1 MIGGLGGG
9 GISGVGGVGS
19 VGGYGEHGVWQR
31 RLASLRNLDWTL
43 ILAVLALSV
52 IGALLV
58 RAATFQLLTEQGKDP
73 EGFLKRHILNLVI
86 GFVLGGVVT
95 VLDYRLLRAYVPI
108 LYGLA
113 CVGLVLV
120 LTPLG
125 STINGSHS
133 WIVLGGGF
141 QIQPS
146 EFAKVGLVVL
156 LAMLLGEPRDG
167 EVGPGQRDVLLALGL
182 AGVPA
187 VLIMLQPDLGT
198 TLVFAAVVLG
208 MLAVSGVQ
216 KRWLAGLTGGA
227 VIAGFSVWFFGLLK
241 DYQLARFTAFL
252 DPSADPRGA
261 GYNAQQARIA
271 IGSGGVTGKGLFNGE
286 QTGGHFVPEQQ
297 TDFIFTVAGE
307 ELGFLGAAVIILL
320 LSLVLWR
327 GLRIATQAADLF
339 GTLVATGVVCW
350 LAFQTFEN
358 VGMTLGIMP
367 ITGLPLPFVSY
378 GGSATFANMIALGLL
393 QAVHVRRRPFD

>member
-1 MIGGLGGG
+1 MITG
-9 GISGVGGVGS
+9 SGVGS
-19 VGGYGEHGVWQR
+19 VEAYAARRTWQTRLAGLR
-31 RLASLRNLDWTL
+31 RLDWPL
-43 ILAVLALSV
+43 FLVVLALSLV
-52 IGALLV
+52 GALLV
-58 RAATFQLLTEQGKDP
+58 RSATFHLLTEQGKDP
-73 EGFLKRHILNLVI
+73 ESFVKRHILNLII

-108 LYGLA
+108 LYGVA
-113 CVGLVLV
+113 CVGLLAV

-141 QIQPS
+141 QVQPS

-156 LAMLLGEPRDG
+156 LAMILGEPRDG
-167 EVGPGQRDVLLALGL
+167 EIGPGRRDVLLALVL
-182 AGVPA
+182 AGVPG

-198 TLVFAAVVLG
+198 TLVFIAVVLG
-208 MLAVSGVQ
+208 MLAISGAQ
-216 KRWLAGLTGGA
+216 KRWLFGLVGGGVAAAAA
-227 VIAGFSVWFFGLLK
+227 VYFFGLLE
-241 DYQLARFTAFL
+241 DYQIARFTAFL
-252 DPSADPRGA
+252 NPEADPRGA

-271 IGSGGVTGKGLFNGE
+271 IGSGGAFGKGLFQGE

-307 ELGFLGAAVIILL
+307 ELGFVGAAIIVVLL
-320 LSLVLWR
+320 GVVLWR

-350 LAFQTFEN
+350 LGFQTFEN
-358 VGMTLGIMP
+358 VGMTIGIMP

-378 GGSATFANMIALGLL
+378 GGSATFANMIAFGLL
-393 QAVHVRRRPFD
+393 QAVHVRRRAFD

>member
-1 MIGGLGGG
+1 MTGLGGFAG
-9 GISGVGGVGS
+9 PVE
-19 VGGYGEHGVWQR
+19 GYGERNSWR
-31 RLASLRNLDWTL
+31 RHAAGLRRLDWTL
-43 ILAVLALSV
+43 ILSVLALSV
-52 IGALLV
+52 IGTLLV
-58 RAATFQLLTEQGKDP
+58 RSATFHLLTEQGRDP
-73 EGFLKRHILNLVI
+73 EWFLKRHILNLAI
-86 GFVLGGVVT
+86 GLGLGAVVT

-113 CVGLVLV
+113 CVGLLAV

-133 WIVLGGGF
+133 WIVIGGGF
-141 QIQPS
+141 QVQPS
-146 EFAKVGLVVL
+146 EFAKVGLVVVM
-156 LAMLLGEPRDG
+156 AMVLGEPRDG
-167 EVGPGQRDVLLALGL
+167 EVGPGRRDVLLALGL

-187 VLIMLQPDLGT
+187 ALIMLQPDLGT
-198 TLVFAAVVLG
+198 TLVFAVVVIG
-208 MLAVSGVQ
+208 MLAVSGAA
-216 KRWLAGLTGGA
+216 KRWIAGLLGGGVLA
-227 VIAGFSVWFFGLLK
+227 ALAVWFLGILQP
-241 DYQLARFTAFL
+241 YQLARFTAFL
-252 DPSADPRGA
+252 DPAADPRGA

-271 IGSGGVTGKGLFNGE
+271 IGSGGVFGKGLFHGE

-297 TDFIFTVAGE
+297 TDFVFTVAGE
-307 ELGFLGAAVIILL
+307 ELGFLGAAAILL
-320 LSLVLWR
+320 LLGLVLWR
-327 GLRIATQAADLF
+327 GLRIASQAADLF

>member
-1 MIGGLGGG
+1 MITG
-9 GISGVGGVGS
+9 SGVGS
-19 VGGYGEHGVWQR
+19 VDGYAARRTWGSRLAVLR
-31 RLASLRNLDWTL
+31 RLDWPL
-43 ILAVLALSV
+43 FVAVLALSAAGV
-52 IGALLV
+52 LLV
-58 RAATFQLLTEQGKDP
+58 RSATFQLLTEQGKDP
-73 EGFLKRHILNLVI
+73 EGFLKRHILNLII
-86 GFVLGGVVT
+86 GFVLGGFVT

-113 CVGLVLV
+113 CAGLLAV

-133 WIVLGGGF
+133 WIVIGGGF
-141 QIQPS
+141 QVQPS

-156 LAMLLGEPRDG
+156 LAMILGEPRDG
-167 EVGPGQRDVLLALGL
+167 EIGPGRRDVLLALVL
-182 AGVPA
+182 AGVPG

-198 TLVFAAVVLG
+198 TLVFIAVVLG
-208 MLAVSGVQ
+208 MLAISGAQ
-216 KRWLAGLTGGA
+216 KRWLAGLVGGGA
-227 VIAGFSVWFFGLLK
+227 AAAAAVWFFGLLE
-241 DYQLARFTAFL
+241 DYQIARFTAFL
-252 DPSADPRGA
+252 NPEADPRGA

-271 IGSGGVTGKGLFNGE
+271 IGSGGAFGKGLFHGE

-307 ELGFLGAAVIILL
+307 ELGFVGAAVIVVLL
-320 LSLVLWR
+320 GVVMWR
-327 GLRIATQAADLF
+327 GLRIASQAADLF

-350 LAFQTFEN
+350 LGFQTFEN
-358 VGMTLGIMP
+358 VGMTIGIMP

-378 GGSATFANMIALGLL
+378 GGSATFANMIAFGLL

>member
-1 MIGGLGGG
+1 VITG
-9 GISGVGGVGS
+9 SGVGS
-19 VGGYGEHGVWQR
+19 VDAYAAHRSWTSRLSGLR
-31 RLASLRNLDWTL
+31 RLDLPML
-43 ILAVLALSV
+43 LAVLALSAV
-52 IGALLV
+52 GALLV
-58 RAATFQLLTEQGKDP
+58 RSATFHLLTEQGKDP

-86 GFVLGGVVT
+86 GFLLGGLVT

-113 CVGLVLV
+113 CVGLMAV

-133 WIVLGGGF
+133 WIVIGGGF
-141 QIQPS
+141 QVQPS

-156 LAMLLGEPRDG
+156 LAMILGEPRDG
-167 EVGPGQRDVLLALGL
+167 EIGPGRRDVLLALVL
-182 AGVPA
+182 AGVPGM
-187 VLIMLQPDLGT
+187 LIMFQPDLGT
-198 TLVFAAVVLG
+198 TLVFIAVVLG
-208 MLAVSGVQ
+208 MLAISGAQ
-216 KRWLAGLTGGA
+216 KRWLVGLVGGGIA
-227 VIAGFSVWFFGLLK
+227 AGFAVYFFGLLK
-241 DYQLARFTAFL
+241 AYQIARFTAFL
-252 DPSADPRGA
+252 DPEADPRGA

-271 IGSGGVTGKGLFNGE
+271 IGSGGAFGKGLFHGE

-307 ELGFLGAAVIILL
+307 ELGFVGAAVIIALL
-320 LSLVLWR
+320 GVVLWR

-350 LAFQTFEN
+350 LGFQTFEN
-358 VGMTLGIMP
+358 VGMTIGIMP

-378 GGSATFANMIALGLL
+378 GGSATFANMIAFGLL

>member
-1 MIGGLGGG
+1 MSRLKGYQEPGLWRG
-9 GISGVGGVGS
+9 
-19 VGGYGEHGVWQR
+19 
-31 RLASLRNLDWTL
+31 RLAGLRGLDWTL
-43 ILAVLALSV
+43 ILVVLVLSV
-52 IGALLV
+52 IGAVLV
-58 RAATFQLLTEQGKDP
+58 RSATFQLMIERGEDP
-73 EGFLKRHILNLVI
+73 ESYVKRHILNLLI

-108 LYGLA
+108 LYAVA
-113 CVGLVLV
+113 CVGLVAV

-141 QIQPS
+141 QVQPS

-156 LAMLLGEPRDG
+156 LAMILGEPRDG
-167 EVGPGQRDVLLALGL
+167 EIGPGRRDVLLALAL
-182 AGVPA
+182 AVLPA
-187 VLIMLQPDLGT
+187 ALIMLQPDLGT
-198 TLVFAAVVLG
+198 TLVFGAVVLG
-208 MLAVSGVQ
+208 MLAVSGAQ
-216 KRWLAGLTGGA
+216 KRWLGGLVAGGIGTA
-227 VIAGFSVWFFGLLK
+227 AAAWAFGVLK
-241 DYQLARFTAFL
+241 PYQIARFTAFL

-271 IGSGGVTGKGLFNGE
+271 IGSGGAFGKGLFEGE

-307 ELGFLGAAVIILL
+307 EFGFAGGAVIIVLL
-320 LSLVLWR
+320 GIVLWR
-327 GLRIATQAADLF
+327 GLRIALQAADLF

-378 GGSATFANMIALGLL
+378 GGSATFANMIAFGLL

>member
-1 MIGGLGGG
+1 MIGGIGGLGGLG
-9 GISGVGGVGS
+9 GAGP
-19 VGGYGEHGVWQR
+19 VGGYGERGLWRR
-31 RLASLRNLDWTL
+31 RLSSLHRLDWTL
-43 ILAVLALSV
+43 ILVVVALSLV
-52 IGALLV
+52 GALLV
-58 RAATFQLLTEQGKDP
+58 RSATFQLLTEQGKDP

-120 LTPLG
+120 LSPVG

-133 WIVLGGGF
+133 WIVIGGGF

-156 LAMLLGEPRDG
+156 LAMILGEPRDG
-167 EVGPGQRDVLLALGL
+167 EVGPGRRDILLALAL

-187 VLIMLQPDLGT
+187 VLILLQPDLGT

-208 MLAVSGVQ
+208 MLAVSGVR
-216 KRWLAGLTGGA
+216 KRWLAGLVGGA
-227 VIAGFSVWFFGLLK
+227 VVTAFLTWFFGLLK
-241 DYQLARFTAFL
+241 PYQLARFTAFL

-271 IGSGGVTGKGLFNGE
+271 VGSGGFTGKGLFQGE

-307 ELGFLGAAVIILL
+307 ELGFLGAAVIIILL
-320 LSLVLWR
+320 GIVFWR
-327 GLRIATQAADLF
+327 GLRIATQAADFF

-350 LAFQTFEN
+350 LGFQTFEN

-393 QAVHVRRRPFD
+393 QAVHVRRRAFD

>member
-1 MIGGLGGG
+1 MITG
-9 GISGVGGVGS
+9 SGVGS
-19 VGGYGEHGVWQR
+19 VDAYAAHRSWTSRLAGLR
-31 RLASLRNLDWTL
+31 RLDLPML
-43 ILAVLALSV
+43 LAVLALSAV
-52 IGALLV
+52 GALLV
-58 RAATFQLLTEQGKDP
+58 RSATFHLLTEQGKDP
-73 EGFLKRHILNLVI
+73 EGFLKRHILNLII
-86 GFVLGGVVT
+86 GFLLGGLVT

-113 CVGLVLV
+113 CVGLLAV

-133 WIVLGGGF
+133 WIVIGGGF
-141 QIQPS
+141 QVQPS

-156 LAMLLGEPRDG
+156 LAMILGEPRDG
-167 EVGPGQRDVLLALGL
+167 EIGPGRRDVLLALVL
-182 AGVPA
+182 AGVPGM
-187 VLIMLQPDLGT
+187 LIMLQPDLGT
-198 TLVFAAVVLG
+198 TLVFIAVVLG
-208 MLAVSGVQ
+208 MLAISGAQ
-216 KRWLAGLTGGA
+216 KRWLVGLVGGGVAAGAA
-227 VIAGFSVWFFGLLK
+227 VFFFGLLK
-241 DYQLARFTAFL
+241 AYQIARFTAFL
-252 DPSADPRGA
+252 NPEADPRGA

-271 IGSGGVTGKGLFNGE
+271 IGSGGAFGKGLFHGE

-307 ELGFLGAAVIILL
+307 ELGFVGAAVIIALL
-320 LSLVLWR
+320 GVVLWR

-350 LAFQTFEN
+350 LGFQTFEN
-358 VGMTLGIMP
+358 VGMTIGIMP

-378 GGSATFANMIALGLL
+378 GGSATFANMIAFGLL

>member
-1 MIGGLGGG
+1 MIAGTGAGTVEGYGARRTWRSRLGGL
-9 GISGVGGVGS
+9 
-19 VGGYGEHGVWQR
+19 R
-31 RLASLRNLDWTL
+31 RLDWPL
-43 ILAVLALSV
+43 FLAVLVLSLV
-52 IGALLV
+52 GALLV
-58 RAATFQLLTEQGKDP
+58 RSATFHLLTEQGKDP
-73 EGFLKRHILNLVI
+73 ESLLKRHILNLLI

-108 LYGLA
+108 LYGVA
-113 CVGLVLV
+113 CVGLLAV

-133 WIVLGGGF
+133 WIVIGGGF
-141 QIQPS
+141 QVQPS

-156 LAMLLGEPRDG
+156 LAMILGEPRDG
-167 EVGPGQRDVLLALGL
+167 EIGPGRRDVLLALVL
-182 AGVPA
+182 AGVPG

-198 TLVFAAVVLG
+198 TLVFIAVVLG
-208 MLAVSGVQ
+208 MLAISGAQ
-216 KRWLAGLTGGA
+216 KRWLFGLVGGGVA
-227 VIAGFSVWFFGLLK
+227 AAAAVWFFGLLK
-241 DYQLARFTAFL
+241 DYQIDRFTAFL
-252 DPSADPRGA
+252 NPAADPRGA

-271 IGSGGVTGKGLFNGE
+271 VGSGGAFGKGLFQGE

-307 ELGFLGAAVIILL
+307 ELGFVGAAIIIALL
-320 LSLVLWR
+320 GVVLWR

-350 LAFQTFEN
+350 MGFQTFEN

-367 ITGLPLPFVSY
+367 ITGLPLPFISY
-378 GGSATFANMIALGLL
+378 GGSATFANMIAFGLL
-393 QAVHVRRRPFD
+393 QAVHVRRRAFD

>member
-1 MIGGLGGG
+1 MNRLKGYRGPGPWRGRAAGL
-9 GISGVGGVGS
+9 
-19 VGGYGEHGVWQR
+19 R
-31 RLASLRNLDWTL
+31 RLDWTL
-43 ILAVLALSV
+43 ILIVLVLSVAGAVL
-52 IGALLV
+52 V
-58 RAATFQLLTEQGKDP
+58 RSATFQLMIEQGKDP
-73 EGFLKRHILNLVI
+73 ESYLKRHILNLLI
-86 GFVLGGVVT
+86 GFVLGGLVT

-108 LYGLA
+108 LYAVA
-113 CVGLVLV
+113 CVGLVAV

-141 QIQPS
+141 QVQPS

-156 LAMLLGEPRDG
+156 LAMILGEPRDG
-167 EVGPGQRDVLLALGL
+167 EIGPGRRDVLLALAL
-182 AGVPA
+182 AGLPA
-187 VLIMLQPDLGT
+187 VLILMQPDLGT
-198 TLVFAAVVLG
+198 TLVFGAVVLG
-208 MLAVSGVQ
+208 MLAVSGAR
-216 KRWLAGLTGGA
+216 KRWLAGLVAGGGA
-227 VIAGFSVWFFGLLK
+227 AATAAWAFGVLK
-241 DYQLARFTAFL
+241 PYQIARFTAFL

-271 IGSGGVTGKGLFNGE
+271 IGSGGAFGKGLFEGE

-307 ELGFLGAAVIILL
+307 ELGFAGGAAIIVLL
-320 LSLVLWR
+320 GIVLWR
-327 GLRIATQAADLF
+327 GLRIALQAADLF

-378 GGSATFANMIALGLL
+378 GGSATFANMIAFGLL
-393 QAVHVRRRPFD
+393 QAVHVRRRAFD

>member
-1 MIGGLGGG
+1 MSTTKAGT
-9 GISGVGGVGS
+9 
-19 VGGYGEHGVWQR
+19 VGGYRDRSVWQSRVAGLR
-31 RLASLRNLDWTL
+31 RLDWTL
-43 ILAVLALSV
+43 FLMVVVLSV

-58 RAATFQLLTEQGKDP
+58 RSATFQLMTDQGKDP
-73 EGFLKRHILNLVI
+73 EGFLKRHVLNLVI
-86 GFVLGGVVT
+86 GFGLGGLVT

-113 CVGLVLV
+113 CVGLVAV
-120 LTPLG
+120 ITPLG

-133 WIVLGGGF
+133 WIVIGGGF
-141 QIQPS
+141 QVQPS

-156 LAMLLGEPRDG
+156 LAMILGEPRDG
-167 EVGPGQRDVLLALGL
+167 EIGPGRRDVLLALAL

-187 VLIMLQPDLGT
+187 ALIMLQPDLGT
-198 TLVFAAVVLG
+198 TLVFTAVVLG
-208 MLAVSGVQ
+208 MLAISGAR
-216 KRWLAGLTGGA
+216 KRWLVGLLSGGA
-227 VIAGFSVWFFGLLK
+227 AVGFSVWFFGLLK
-241 DYQLARFTAFL
+241 PYQLARFTAFM

-271 IGSGGVTGKGLFNGE
+271 IGSGGAFGKGLFNGE

-307 ELGFLGAAVIILL
+307 ELGFVGAAVIVALL
-320 LSLVLWR
+320 GVVLWR

-378 GGSATFANMIALGLL
+378 GGSATFANMIAFGLL